1 MAIYKLVSDKL
12 LKCLQDMVA
21 AIKCS
26 LGKPNGI
33 ATLDSTGNVPAD
45 QLANA
50 GGGGGS
56 GVTSFNT
63 RTGAVIPASNDY
75 TFSQIGT
82 KPTTI
87 LGYGITD
94 AATLTGTQTLSN
106 KTITGYQP
114 TVTLT
119 TTGTTGASTFSG
131 NTLNIP
137 NYSAGS
143 SGITSVT
150 GTTNQITASTT
161 SGATTLSLPSNVHIA
176 GTMFVGG
183 TSGLQFGDTG
193 IGGAILGY
201 IVPRSDGV
209 WELGNSAANA
219 ITRLMFGPSLTTN
232 PAIVTNGS
240 GISIKSSD
248 SSLFTAVTAGSFVKS
263 GGTSSQF
270 LLADG
275 TNTTTVTGTGA
286 VVLATSPTLVTP
298 TIGVATATTVNKVTI
313 TAPTTSATL
322 TLVTGSSLITAGAF
336 ATTLTST
343 ATTNV
348 TLPTSGTLYGTA
360 TGSITSAQLAGSLSD
375 ETGTGLAVFGT
386 SPVITTPTIT
396 APHFKTSV
404 QTGTTLTLD
413 NTASIW
419 IFSGTTA
426 ATWTLPAITG
436 NTDLFY
442 SIKNRG
448 TVTVTITRAG
458 SDNLY
463 TTASVTT
470 LVVNPGE
477 AYQLSN
483 DGSFWNVL

>member
-1 MAIYKLVSDKL
+1 MAGPFDIAGNYQPLSPNFAYFQVLGSAPQAVSTGRSYFDTTKG
-12 LKCLQDMVA
+12 VGVYA
-21 AIKCS
+21 
-26 LGKPNGI
+26 NGI
-33 ATLDSTGNVPAD
+33 WNYASS
-45 QLANA
+45 
-50 GGGGGS
+50 GGGS
-56 GVTSFNT
+56 VTSVFG
-63 RTGAVIPASNDY
+63 RTGVVVAASGDY
-75 TFSQIGT
+75 TFSQIGST
-82 KPTTI
+82 PTT
-87 LGYGITD
+87 LSGYGITD
-94 AATLTGTQTLSN
+94 GVSLSGAQTLTN
-106 KTITGYQP
+106 KTIAGYQQ
-114 TVTLT
+114 TITLT
-119 TTGTTGASTFSG
+119 TTGTSGAATLTG

-137 NYSAGS
+137 NYAS
-143 SGITSVT
+143 SGGITSVS
-150 GTTNQITASTT
+150 GTTNQITATTT

-248 SSLFTAVTAGSFVKS
+248 SSLFTAITAGSFVKS

-336 ATTLTST
+336 AITLTST
-343 ATTNV
+343 AATTV

-360 TGSITSAQLAGSLSD
+360 AGSITSTQLASSLSD
-375 ETGTGLAVFGT
+375 ESGTGVVLFGT
-386 SPVITTPTIT
+386 NGTLI

-413 NTASIW
+413 QTATYW
-419 IFSGTTA
+419 VFSGTTA
-426 ATWTLPAITG
+426 TVWTLPAITG
-436 NTDLFY
+436 NTDLIYF
-442 SIKNRG
+442 IKNRG
-448 TVTVTITRAG
+448 TATITLQRAG

-463 TTASVTT
+463 TTTSVTSI
-470 LVVNPGE
+470 VINQGE
-477 AYQLSN
+477 GYIVTN
-483 DGSFWNVL
+483 DGSFWLVS